1 LVHRRR
7 REPLGRRRFVGAPS
21 PIAVA
26 TSAGRSG
33 PSGTGPLRAHGRHSR
48 CCPRAIP
55 DARLVVVEGDDHL
68 PYVGDMVS
76 VVREVER
83 FLVGTTHH
91 TEGMQ
96 RRTDVI
102 GDPLSSLSAAE
113 LRVAECV
120 AQGLGNPAIAEAR
133 HLSRHTVES
142 HLKRI
147 YTKLGMTRVQL
158 AGIVS
163 AGANR

>member
-1 LVHRRR
+1 
-7 REPLGRRRFVGAPS
+7 
-21 PIAVA
+21 
-26 TSAGRSG
+26 
-33 PSGTGPLRAHGRHSR
+33 
-48 CCPRAIP
+48 
-55 DARLVVVEGDDHL
+55 VVEGDDHL

-91 TEGMQ
+91 TEGMR